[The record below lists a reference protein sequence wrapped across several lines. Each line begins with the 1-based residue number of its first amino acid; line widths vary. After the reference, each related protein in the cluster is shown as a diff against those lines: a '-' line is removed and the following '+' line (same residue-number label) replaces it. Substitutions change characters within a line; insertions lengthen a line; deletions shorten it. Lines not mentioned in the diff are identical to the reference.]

1 MSANPTDKP
10 EIIAVVDPDAGQD
23 VADYVARIIAEKGLG
38 WPIVVVSG
46 LDGLEALDIRQTARE
61 AELAG
66 LAGMIEKIEIKAERP
81 PTPRSFPER
90 LRPARDWEQRN
101 RQRPRRKRR
110 H

>member
-1 MSANPTDKP
+1 MDKP

-23 VADYVARIIAEKGLG
+23 VADYVARMIAEQGLD
-38 WPIVVVSG
+38 WPIVVVTG
-46 LDGLEALDIRQTARE
+46 MDGLEALDIRQTARE

-66 LAGMIEKIEIKAERP
+66 LAGMIEKIEVKAERP
-81 PTPRSFPER
+81 PTPHSFLER
-90 LRPARDWEQRN
+90 FRPARDWEQRN